1 MSGRAPIWEGLSREE
16 HEYQYNPQRS
26 VPSFAEAQAY
36 RASLSASTVQ
46 KFRRHADVAYGAGAL
61 HKVDIYPGAGE
72 GPRPV
77 HVFFHGGYWRAQD
90 KQNFAYLAA
99 ELVPRG
105 ITAVIANYDLCPA
118 VTLDQTVASALAGL
132 AWTGRSIAAF
142 GGDPSRITLSGHSA
156 GAHLGAA
163 CLATDWTAHDLP
175 ADLVKGAVLISGIY
189 DPAPARLTTVD
200 AEIRLTPEII
210 ARQNYEHHPPRTRC
224 PVWVIAGADEPW
236 HWIDQSYRYAHH
248 LHRHGVAPGVVVS
261 PGYHHFNIMNQYAA
275 SDSDVMRCV
284 LSLPRA

>member
-1 MSGRAPIWEGLSREE
+1 M
-16 HEYQYNPQRS
+16 
-26 VPSFAEAQAY
+26 
-36 RASLSASTVQ
+36 
-46 KFRRHADVAYGAGAL
+46 
-61 HKVDIYPGAGE
+61 
-72 GPRPV
+72 
-77 HVFFHGGYWRAQD
+77 
-90 KQNFAYLAA
+90 
-99 ELVPRG
+99 
-105 ITAVIANYDLCPA
+105 IANYDLCPA

-132 AWTGRSIAAF
+132 AWTGRSIAAY

-163 CLATDWTAHDLP
+163 CLATDWTAHGLP
-175 ADLVKGAVLISGIY
+175 ADLVKGAVLTSGIY
-189 DPAPARLTTVD
+189 DPAPAKLTTVD

-248 LHRHGVAPGVVVS
+248 LHRHGVAPGVIVS

-284 LSLPRA
+284 LSLPR